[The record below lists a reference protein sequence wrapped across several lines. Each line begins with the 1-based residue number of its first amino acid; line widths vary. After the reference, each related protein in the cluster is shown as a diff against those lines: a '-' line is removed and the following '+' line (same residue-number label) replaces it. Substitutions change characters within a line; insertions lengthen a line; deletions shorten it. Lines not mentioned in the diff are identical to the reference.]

1 VFPQALVLTL
11 VTALGQTGA
20 PSAPEPPSTPVPSA
34 ASKARPHTDLAG
46 TWKYNADES
55 INATT
60 GRPETARAVN
70 DRRGV
75 GRGGG
80 VRGGVPPGGQASNPG
95 GGYGGGYQG
104 PVGGGGFGPG
114 SDIGNALFLEQRDAQ
129 RDLMEIAPQL
139 KFDVSSS
146 TVTITDDLDRV
157 LTFQTDGKSKKYQ
170 LGAAVFDAKTSWS
183 GAQLRNDMEG
193 PDGLRITATYFLS
206 DDGDRMFL
214 ILRVGQPAKD
224 GPPVGVNRVYDR
236 VK

>member
-1 VFPQALVLTL
+1 VSPHVLLLTL
-11 VTALGQTGA
+11 LTALSQAAA
-20 PSAPEPPSTPVPSA
+20 PSAPARPATPVPSE
-34 ASKARPHTDLAG
+34 ASKARPHTDFSG

-75 GRGGG
+75 S
-80 VRGGVPPGGQASNPG
+80 RGGVPRVPPAGPQGG
-95 GGYGGGYQG
+95 GGGYQG

-114 SDIGNALFLEQRDAQ
+114 TDIGNALFLEQRDTQ

-139 KFDVSSS
+139 KFDVTSNS
-146 TVTITDDLDRV
+146 VTITDDLDRA
-157 LTFQTDGKSKKYQ
+157 LTFSTDGKRQKYQ
-170 LGAAVFDAKTSWS
+170 LGAALFDAKSSWN
-183 GAQLRNDMEG
+183 GAQLKNDMEG
-193 PDGLRITATYFLS
+193 PDGLKITATYFLS
-206 DDGDRMFL
+206 DDGDRMFV

-224 GPPVGVNRVYDR
+224 APPVGVNRVYDR